1 MNMNMNIRTF
11 LAILLSF
18 LVVFVYQYFFAK
30 NLETSKQEQAQT
42 QTQAQPGQQPAAV
55 PAAVPGA
62 PAVKTPAAAP
72 VAKAAPA
79 SRDIRVETPLYTA
92 IFSTRGGALKSFKL
106 KEYKAT
112 LEEASPL
119 IEMIQVQEGSEF
131 PLATG
136 FTDSSVNLD
145 ADIVYEADR
154 KELDLTKDAKP
165 GRLVF
170 SLAYP
175 GQYRVEKI
183 FTFNPD
189 RYAFD
194 LEVRFQNST
203 NIALSQN
210 LFMKWSEELGKKGI
224 DEEGAIA
231 QVKDTTEREAG
242 PKLEKKAYGPDV
254 RWGGFENKFF
264 IGAMIPKQPALTSAS
279 FAKDAR
285 GQVVVNLEG
294 PKNTIPS
301 GQAGVFNYTLY
312 VGPKEYERLKAEGA
326 GLETAINVG
335 SWMKWLAF
343 PFLFLMQFLYSYVG
357 NYGWVIVIITVL
369 TKIIFWPL
377 GNKSYKSMKEM
388 QKVQPK
394 LTEIKERY
402 KDDKQKMNAAVME
415 LYKSHKINP
424 LGGCLPV
431 VIQIPVFIALYQLL
445 SYAIEL
451 RHAPFFWWIQDLS
464 AKDPYYITPIIMGA
478 TMLIQQKMSPPMGDP
493 MQQKMML
500 LMPVVFTFLFLN
512 FPSGLVIYW
521 LINNVLSIG
530 QQYYINKAPTA

>member
-1 MNMNMNIRTF
+1 MSMNIRTF

-18 LVVFVYQYFFAK
+18 IVVFVYQYFFAK
-30 NLETSKQEQAQT
+30 NLETQKQEQAQPQT
-42 QTQAQPGQQPAAV
+42 QTQTAQ
-55 PAAVPGA
+55 
-62 PAVKTPAAAP
+62 TPAAATGSAP
-72 VAKAAPA
+72 AAPA
-79 SRDIRVETPLYTA
+79 AAAPAPAAAVKAAAAAKDIRVETPLYTA
-92 IFSTRGGALKSFKL
+92 VFSTRGGALKSLKL

-112 LEEASPL
+112 LDEGSPL
-119 IEMIQVQEGSEF
+119 IEMIQVQEGSEL
-131 PLATG
+131 PLSTA
-136 FTDSSVNLD
+136 FTDSSVVLPG
-145 ADIVYEADR
+145 DIVYETDR
-154 KELDLTKDAKP
+154 KELDLTGDAKP
-165 GRLVF
+165 GKLVF
-170 SLAYP
+170 TYAAP

-183 FTFNPD
+183 YTFQPD

-194 LEVRFQNST
+194 LEVRFVNST
-203 NIALSQN
+203 NAALNQN
-210 LFMKWSEELGKKGI
+210 LSIRWLEELGKKGME
-224 DEEGAIA
+224 EEGAIA
-231 QVKDTTEREAG
+231 QVKNSTEREAG
-242 PKLEKKAYGPDV
+242 AKMEKKAYGPDIQ
-254 RWGGFENKFF
+254 WGGFENKFF
-264 IGAMIPKQPALTSAS
+264 LAAMIPKQPALTTAS

-285 GQVVVNLEG
+285 GQILVTLDG

-301 GQAGVFNYTLY
+301 GQAGAFNYTLF
-312 VGPKEYERLKAEGA
+312 VGPKEYNRLKAEGA
-326 GLETAINVG
+326 GLEAAINVG
-335 SWMKWLAF
+335 NWMKWLAY
-343 PFLFLMQFLYSYVG
+343 PILFFMQYLYKYVG
-357 NYGWVIVIITVL
+357 NYGIVIIIITLL
-369 TKIIFWPL
+369 TKLLFWPL
-377 GNKSYKSMKEM
+377 GTKSYKSMKEM

-394 LTEIKERY
+394 LNELKERY

-415 LYKSHKINP
+415 LYKTHKINP

-451 RHAPFFWWIQDLS
+451 RHAPWIWWVQDLS

-521 LINNVLSIG
+521 LFNNILSIG